1 MKYRIQI
8 RNRIDTGVPSKTFCN
23 CYYLL
28 VATLLFIG
36 DSTVYAQATG
46 KPPLADTRI
55 DRVEK
60 PYTAA
65 EAAILLPRDRGEA
78 VLGVWSTC
86 ANAPRLCN
94 AWLEFTDYP
103 LRESSL
109 PIRDREL
116 LILRTG
122 YLNQGAYERA
132 AHRGLDLSAGIEEQE
147 LRDITIGSSADSWS
161 DWDSALLKAAE
172 ELHEIAVV
180 SDETWTTLTKRY
192 DKPQMMEVVF
202 TVGQYNL
209 VAMYLNS
216 LGVQFEEG
224 WVGFSIDLI

>member
-1 MKYRIQI
+1 MRFHSKNLYSFTCLLIVALLLT
-8 RNRIDTGVPSKTFCN
+8 TGRGYTQ
-23 CYYLL
+23 
-28 VATLLFIG
+28 T
-36 DSTVYAQATG
+36 TG
-46 KPPLADTRI
+46 TPPLASPRV

-65 EAAILLPRDRGEA
+65 EAAILMPRERDGE

-86 ANAPRLCN
+86 ANAPGLCN
-94 AWLEFTDYP
+94 AWLEFTDYL

-116 LILRTG
+116 LILRIG
-122 YLNQGAYERA
+122 YLNQGAYEWA
-132 AHRGLDLSAGIEEQE
+132 AHRGLALSVGINEDE
-147 LRDITIGSSADSWS
+147 LKDITIGSSADSWS
-161 DWDSALLKAAE
+161 EWDSALLKAAE
-172 ELHEIAVV
+172 ELHESALV
-180 SDETWTTLTKRY
+180 SDETWANLTRRY
-192 DKPQMMEVVF
+192 DNRQMMEVVF

-224 WVGFSIDLI
+224 WIGFPVE

>member
-1 MKYRIQI
+1 MKFLRKQLYSFR
-8 RNRIDTGVPSKTFCN
+8 
-23 CYYLL
+23 YLL
-28 VATLLFIG
+28 VLTLLLVIAR
-36 DSTVYAQATG
+36 SYAQSTAT
-46 KPPLADTRI
+46 PLLSSPRI

-65 EAAILLPRDRGEA
+65 EAAILSPRERNGE

-94 AWLEFTDYP
+94 AWLEFTDYL

-116 LILRTG
+116 LILRIG
-122 YLNQGAYERA
+122 YLNQGAYEWA
-132 AHRGLDLSAGIEEQE
+132 AHRGLALSVGISEDE
-147 LRDITIGSSADSWS
+147 LKDITIGSSADSWS
-161 DWDSALLKAAE
+161 EWDSALLKAAE
-172 ELHEIAVV
+172 ELHEAALV
-180 SDETWTTLTKRY
+180 SEETWTTLSRQY
-192 DKPQMMEVVF
+192 DKRQMMEVVF

-216 LGVQFEEG
+216 LGVQFEED
-224 WVGFSIDLI
+224 WIGFPIE

>member
-1 MKYRIQI
+1 MKFLREKLYSFR
-8 RNRIDTGVPSKTFCN
+8 
-23 CYYLL
+23 YLL
-28 VATLLFIG
+28 VLTLLLVIAR
-36 DSTVYAQATG
+36 SYAQSTG
-46 KPPLADTRI
+46 TPPLSSPRI

-65 EAAILLPRDRGEA
+65 EAAILSPRERNGE

-94 AWLEFTDYP
+94 AWLEFTDYL

-116 LILRTG
+116 LILRIG
-122 YLNQGAYERA
+122 YLNQGAYEWA
-132 AHRGLDLSAGIEEQE
+132 AHRGLALSVGISEDE
-147 LRDITIGSSADSWS
+147 LKDITIGSSADSWS
-161 DWDSALLKAAE
+161 EWDSALLKAAE
-172 ELHEIAVV
+172 ELHEAALV
-180 SDETWTTLTKRY
+180 SEETWATLSRQY
-192 DKPQMMEVVF
+192 DKRQMMEVVF

-216 LGVQFEEG
+216 LGVQFEED
-224 WVGFSIDLI
+224 WIGFPVE

>member
-1 MKYRIQI
+1 MKFLRKKLY
-8 RNRIDTGVPSKTFCN
+8 SFK
-23 CYYLL
+23 YLL
-28 VATLLFIG
+28 VLTLLLVIER
-36 DSTVYAQATG
+36 SYAQSTG
-46 KPPLADTRI
+46 TPPLSSPRI

-65 EAAILLPRDRGEA
+65 EAAILSPRERNGE

-94 AWLEFTDYP
+94 AWLEFTDYL

-116 LILRTG
+116 LILRIG
-122 YLNQGAYERA
+122 YLNQGAYEWA
-132 AHRGLDLSAGIEEQE
+132 AHRGLALSVGISEDE
-147 LRDITIGSSADSWS
+147 LKDITIGSSADSWS
-161 DWDSALLKAAE
+161 EWDSALLKAAE
-172 ELHEIAVV
+172 ELHEAALV
-180 SDETWTTLTKRY
+180 SEETWATLSRQY
-192 DKPQMMEVVF
+192 DKRQMMEVVF

-216 LGVQFEEG
+216 LGVQFEED
-224 WVGFSIDLI
+224 WIGFPIE

>member
-1 MKYRIQI
+1 MKFLSNKLYSVR
-8 RNRIDTGVPSKTFCN
+8 
-23 CYYLL
+23 YLL
-28 VATLLFIG
+28 VLTLLLVIAR
-36 DSTVYAQATG
+36 SYAQTTG
-46 KPPLADTRI
+46 TPPLSSPRI

-65 EAAILLPRDRGEA
+65 EAAILSPRERNGE

-94 AWLEFTDYP
+94 AWLEFTDYL

-116 LILRTG
+116 LILRIG
-122 YLNQGAYERA
+122 YLNQGAYEWA
-132 AHRGLDLSAGIEEQE
+132 AHRGLALSVGISEDE
-147 LRDITIGSSADSWS
+147 LKDITIGSSADSWS
-161 DWDSALLKAAE
+161 EWDSALLKAAE
-172 ELHEIAVV
+172 ELHEAALV
-180 SDETWTTLTKRY
+180 SEETWATLSRQY
-192 DKPQMMEVVF
+192 DKRQMMEVIF

-216 LGVQFEEG
+216 LGVQFEED
-224 WVGFSIDLI
+224 WIGFPIE

>member
-1 MKYRIQI
+1 MKFQ
-8 RNRIDTGVPSKTFCN
+8 SKKMYNFN
-23 CYYLL
+23 CLFMFILL
-28 VATLLFIG
+28 LAAAR
-36 DSTVYAQATG
+36 SYAQTTG
-46 KPPLADTRI
+46 TPPLSSPRI

-65 EAAILLPRDRGEA
+65 EAAILSPRERNGE

-94 AWLEFTDYP
+94 AWLEFTDYL

-116 LILRTG
+116 LILRIG
-122 YLNQGAYERA
+122 YLNQGAYEWA
-132 AHRGLDLSAGIEEQE
+132 AHRGLALSVGISEDE
-147 LRDITIGSSADSWS
+147 LKDITIGSSADSWS
-161 DWDSALLKAAE
+161 EWDSALLKAAE
-172 ELHEIAVV
+172 ELHEAALV
-180 SDETWTTLTKRY
+180 SEETWATLSRQY
-192 DKPQMMEVVF
+192 DKRQMMEVIF

-216 LGVQFEEG
+216 LGVQFEED
-224 WVGFSIDLI
+224 WIGFPVE

>member
-1 MKYRIQI
+1 MKFQSNNWY
-8 RNRIDTGVPSKTFCN
+8 SFK
-23 CYYLL
+23 YLL
-28 VATLLFIG
+28 ILTLLLVIAR
-36 DSTVYAQATG
+36 SYAQTTG
-46 KPPLADTRI
+46 TPPISSPRI
-55 DRVEK
+55 DRVER

-65 EAAILLPRDRGEA
+65 EAAILVPRERNGE

-94 AWLEFTDYP
+94 AWLEFTDYL

-116 LILRTG
+116 LILRIG
-122 YLNQGAYERA
+122 YLNQGAYEWA
-132 AHRGLDLSAGIEEQE
+132 AHRGLALSVGINEDE
-147 LRDITIGSSADSWS
+147 LKDITTGSSADSWS
-161 DWDSALLKAAE
+161 EWDSALLKAAE
-172 ELHEIAVV
+172 ELHEAALV
-180 SDETWTTLTKRY
+180 SEETWATLSRQY
-192 DKPQMMEVVF
+192 DKRQMMEVVF

-224 WVGFSIDLI
+224 WIGFPIE

>member
-1 MKYRIQI
+1 MKFLRKKLY
-8 RNRIDTGVPSKTFCN
+8 SLK
-23 CYYLL
+23 YLL
-28 VATLLFIG
+28 VLTLLLVIARSSAQ
-36 DSTVYAQATG
+36 STGT
-46 KPPLADTRI
+46 PPLSSPRI

-65 EAAILLPRDRGEA
+65 EAAILSPRERNGE

-94 AWLEFTDYP
+94 AWLEFTDYL

-116 LILRTG
+116 LILRIG
-122 YLNQGAYERA
+122 YLNQGAYEWA
-132 AHRGLDLSAGIEEQE
+132 AHRGLALSVGINEEE
-147 LRDITIGSSADSWS
+147 LKEITIGSSADSWS
-161 DWDSALLKAAE
+161 EWDSALLKAAE
-172 ELHEIAVV
+172 ELHEAALV
-180 SDETWTTLTKRY
+180 SEETWATLSSQY
-192 DKPQMMEVVF
+192 DKRQMMEVVF

-224 WVGFSIDLI
+224 WISFPIE

>member
-1 MKYRIQI
+1 MKFLRKKLYSFR
-8 RNRIDTGVPSKTFCN
+8 
-23 CYYLL
+23 YLL
-28 VATLLFIG
+28 VLTLLLLIER
-36 DSTVYAQATG
+36 SYAQSTG
-46 KPPLADTRI
+46 TPPLSSPRI

-65 EAAILLPRDRGEA
+65 EAAILSPRERNGE

-94 AWLEFTDYP
+94 AWLEFTDYL

-116 LILRTG
+116 LILRIG
-122 YLNQGAYERA
+122 YLNQGAYEWA
-132 AHRGLDLSAGIEEQE
+132 AHRGLALSVGISEDE
-147 LRDITIGSSADSWS
+147 LKDITIGSSADSWS
-161 DWDSALLKAAE
+161 EWDSALLRAAE
-172 ELHEIAVV
+172 ELHEAALV
-180 SDETWTTLTKRY
+180 SEETWTTLSRQY
-192 DKPQMMEVVF
+192 DTRQMMEVVF

-216 LGVQFEEG
+216 LGVQFEED
-224 WVGFSIDLI
+224 WIGFPIE

>member
-1 MKYRIQI
+1 MKFL
-8 RNRIDTGVPSKTFCN
+8 SKKLYSFR
-23 CYYLL
+23 YLL
-28 VATLLFIG
+28 VLTLLLVIAR
-36 DSTVYAQATG
+36 SYAQTTG
-46 KPPLADTRI
+46 MPPLSSPRI

-65 EAAILLPRDRGEA
+65 EAAILSPRERNGE

-94 AWLEFTDYP
+94 AWLEFTDYL

-116 LILRTG
+116 LILRIG
-122 YLNQGAYERA
+122 YLNQGAYEWA
-132 AHRGLDLSAGIEEQE
+132 AHRGLALSVGISEDE
-147 LRDITIGSSADSWS
+147 LKDITIGSSAGSWS
-161 DWDSALLKAAE
+161 EWDSALLKAAE
-172 ELHEIAVV
+172 ELHEAALV
-180 SDETWTTLTKRY
+180 SEETWATLSRQY
-192 DKPQMMEVVF
+192 DKRQMMEVVF

-216 LGVQFEEG
+216 LGVQFEED
-224 WVGFSIDLI
+224 WIGFPIE

>member
-1 MKYRIQI
+1 MKFLREKLYSFR
-8 RNRIDTGVPSKTFCN
+8 
-23 CYYLL
+23 YLL
-28 VATLLFIG
+28 VLTLLVVIAR
-36 DSTVYAQATG
+36 SYAQSTG
-46 KPPLADTRI
+46 TPPLSSPRI

-65 EAAILLPRDRGEA
+65 EAAILSPRERNGE

-94 AWLEFTDYP
+94 AWLEFTDYL

-116 LILRTG
+116 LILRIG
-122 YLNQGAYERA
+122 YLNQGAYEWA
-132 AHRGLDLSAGIEEQE
+132 AHRGLALSVGISEDE
-147 LRDITIGSSADSWS
+147 LKDITIGSSADSWS
-161 DWDSALLKAAE
+161 EWDSALLKAAE
-172 ELHEIAVV
+172 ELHEAALV
-180 SDETWTTLTKRY
+180 SEETWATLSRQY
-192 DKPQMMEVVF
+192 DKRQMMEVIF

-216 LGVQFEEG
+216 LGVQFEED
-224 WVGFSIDLI
+224 WIGFPIE

>member
-1 MKYRIQI
+1 MKFMRKKLYSFR
-8 RNRIDTGVPSKTFCN
+8 
-23 CYYLL
+23 YLL
-28 VATLLFIG
+28 VLTLFLVIAR
-36 DSTVYAQATG
+36 SYAQSTG
-46 KPPLADTRI
+46 TPPLSSPRI

-65 EAAILLPRDRGEA
+65 EAAILSPRERNGE

-94 AWLEFTDYP
+94 AWLEFTDYL

-116 LILRTG
+116 LILRIG
-122 YLNQGAYERA
+122 YLNQGAYEWA
-132 AHRGLDLSAGIEEQE
+132 AHRGLALSVGISEDE
-147 LRDITIGSSADSWS
+147 LKDITIGSSADSWS
-161 DWDSALLKAAE
+161 EWDSALLKAAE
-172 ELHEIAVV
+172 ELHEAALV
-180 SDETWTTLTKRY
+180 SEETWATLSRQY
-192 DKPQMMEVVF
+192 DKRQMMEVIF

-216 LGVQFEEG
+216 LGVQFEED
-224 WVGFSIDLI
+224 WIGFPIE

>member
-1 MKYRIQI
+1 MKFLRKKLYSFR
-8 RNRIDTGVPSKTFCN
+8 
-23 CYYLL
+23 YLL
-28 VATLLFIG
+28 VLTLLLVIAR
-36 DSTVYAQATG
+36 SYAQSTG
-46 KPPLADTRI
+46 TPPLSSPRI

-65 EAAILLPRDRGEA
+65 EAAILSPRERNGE

-94 AWLEFTDYP
+94 AWLKFTDYL

-116 LILRTG
+116 LILRIG
-122 YLNQGAYERA
+122 YLNQGAYEWA
-132 AHRGLDLSAGIEEQE
+132 AHRGLALSVGISEDE
-147 LRDITIGSSADSWS
+147 LKDITIGSSADSWS
-161 DWDSALLKAAE
+161 EWDSALLKAAE
-172 ELHEIAVV
+172 ELHEAALV
-180 SDETWTTLTKRY
+180 SEETWATLSRQY
-192 DKPQMMEVVF
+192 DKRQMMEVVF

-216 LGVQFEEG
+216 LGVQFEED
-224 WVGFSIDLI
+224 WIGFPIE

>member
-1 MKYRIQI
+1 MKFLR
-8 RNRIDTGVPSKTFCN
+8 KKLCN
-23 CYYLL
+23 FRYLL
-28 VATLLFIG
+28 VLTLLLVVTR
-36 DSTVYAQATG
+36 SYAQSTG
-46 KPPLADTRI
+46 TPPLSSPRI

-65 EAAILLPRDRGEA
+65 EAAILSPRERNGE

-94 AWLEFTDYP
+94 AWLEFTDYL

-116 LILRTG
+116 LILRIG
-122 YLNQGAYERA
+122 YLNQGAYEWA
-132 AHRGLDLSAGIEEQE
+132 AHRGLALSVGISEDE
-147 LRDITIGSSADSWS
+147 LKDITIGSSADSWS
-161 DWDSALLKAAE
+161 EWDSALLKAAE
-172 ELHEIAVV
+172 ELHEAALV
-180 SDETWTTLTKRY
+180 SEETWTTLSRQY
-192 DKPQMMEVVF
+192 DTRQMMEVVF

-216 LGVQFEEG
+216 LGVQFEED
-224 WVGFSIDLI
+224 WIGFPVE

>member
-1 MKYRIQI
+1 MKFQ
-8 RNRIDTGVPSKTFCN
+8 SKNWYSFK
-23 CYYLL
+23 YLL
-28 VATLLFIG
+28 ILTLLLVIAR
-36 DSTVYAQATG
+36 SYAQTTG
-46 KPPLADTRI
+46 TPPISSPRI
-55 DRVEK
+55 DRVER

-65 EAAILLPRDRGEA
+65 EAAILVPRERNGE

-94 AWLEFTDYP
+94 AWLEFTDYL

-116 LILRTG
+116 LILRIG
-122 YLNQGAYERA
+122 YLNQGAYEWA
-132 AHRGLDLSAGIEEQE
+132 AHRGLALSVGINEDE
-147 LRDITIGSSADSWS
+147 LKDITIGSSADSWNE
-161 DWDSALLKAAE
+161 WDSALLKAAE
-172 ELHEIAVV
+172 ELHEAALV
-180 SDETWTTLTKRY
+180 SEETWATLSRQY
-192 DKPQMMEVVF
+192 DKRQMMEVVF

-224 WVGFSIDLI
+224 WIGFPIE

>member
-1 MKYRIQI
+1 MKFL
-8 RNRIDTGVPSKTFCN
+8 SKKLYSFR
-23 CYYLL
+23 YLL
-28 VATLLFIG
+28 VLIFLLVIAR
-36 DSTVYAQATG
+36 SYAQTTG
-46 KPPLADTRI
+46 TPPLSSPRI

-65 EAAILLPRDRGEA
+65 EAAILSPRERNGE

-94 AWLEFTDYP
+94 AWLEFTDYL

-116 LILRTG
+116 LILRIG
-122 YLNQGAYERA
+122 YLNQGAYEWA
-132 AHRGLDLSAGIEEQE
+132 AHRGLALSVGISEDE
-147 LRDITIGSSADSWS
+147 LKDITIGSSADSWS
-161 DWDSALLKAAE
+161 EWDSALLKAAE
-172 ELHEIAVV
+172 ELHEAALV
-180 SDETWTTLTKRY
+180 SEETWATLSRQY
-192 DKPQMMEVVF
+192 DKRQMMEVIF

-216 LGVQFEEG
+216 LGVQFEED
-224 WVGFSIDLI
+224 WIGFPIE

>member
-1 MKYRIQI
+1 MEDGVRL
-8 RNRIDTGVPSKTFCN
+8 RNRLDMGFQVKKLQSVN
-23 CYYLL
+23 YLL
-28 VATLLFIG
+28 IVTLLLV
-36 DSTVYAQATG
+36 TNLKVYAQSTST
-46 KPPLADTRI
+46 PPLSSPRI

-65 EAAILLPRDRGEA
+65 EAAILTPRERDGG

-86 ANAPRLCN
+86 ANAPSLCN
-94 AWLEFTDYP
+94 AWLEFTDYL

-116 LILRTG
+116 LILRIG
-122 YLNQGAYERA
+122 YLNQGAYEWA
-132 AHRGLDLSAGIEEQE
+132 AHRGLALSVGIEEQE
-147 LRDITIGSSADSWS
+147 LKDITTGSSADSWS
-161 DWDSALLKAAE
+161 EWDSALLKAAE
-172 ELHEIAVV
+172 ELHEVAVI
-180 SDETWTTLTKRY
+180 SDETWATLARRY
-192 DKPQMMEVVF
+192 DKRQMMEVVF

-224 WVGFSIDLI
+224 WVGFPIE